1 VSSIEQKDEGR
12 CVPCWNPEAATR
24 EENLEKNAH
33 KEEEEEEERIFER
46 ENGRKTI

>member
-33 KEEEEEEERIFER
+33 KEEEERIFER